1 MKVLMVLTYYHP
13 HWTGLTAY
21 AKRLAE
27 GLVRRGHAVTV
38 LTSRH
43 LPSLPQ
49 EEFLEGVRVVRLPVA
64 GRISRGVVM
73 PSFPAALWR

>member
-1 MKVLMVLTYYHP
+1 MVSGTPPEPAEPRSSRPRAPARGFRQAPARPMKVLMVLTYYHP

-27 GLVRRGHAVTV
+27 GLARRGHSVTV

-43 LPSLPQ
+43 
-49 EEFLEGVRVVRLPVA
+49 VRGCRP
-64 GRISRGVVM
+64 RK
-73 PSFPAALWR
+73 